1 MSAVQACSLH
11 WLERHDDWD
20 QRLKALPGLP
30 DRAARWA
37 ELIALADSRIDTIQ
51 TNRLDRALRA
61 HFADRPPEKTAGRP
75 IRLAIL
81 ASSTVTH
88 LLPGLR
94 VGALRRGL
102 WLQTFVADYNQ
113 YVQVL
118 LDPPPALT
126 AFAPT
131 EVLFAFDAP
140 HMTLGLDPL
149 ADGEAVAA
157 LREEKLAQLEQV
169 WRLCR
174 DRFAGPIL
182 QQAILPTFDPLL
194 GGNEHRLPGSPQRF
208 VAALNE
214 AMRDAAARADVDI
227 LSIDERCARQGLE
240 AWYEPML
247 WLKAKQEVAP
257 GAAPLYGDLAA
268 RILAARQG
276 RSFKAM
282 VLDLDNTLWGGV
294 IGDDG
299 LNGIVVGQGSATG
312 ESFLALQA
320 YAKEMSR
327 RGIILA
333 VCSKNDSANALL
345 PFKEHPDML
354 LREGDFSAFVANWDD
369 KALNIRRI
377 AAELNIGLDSLV
389 FVDDN
394 PFERNLVR
402 AELPMVAVPE
412 VPEEP
417 ALVARCVADAGYFE
431 SLGLTADDRQRAAQY
446 QTNAARAAFAAEASD
461 LEGYLRG
468 LDMRLMWRR
477 FDADGL
483 ARIVQLINKT
493 NQFNLTTRRYTEQ
506 EVTTVM
512 TAADAFGLQF
522 RLIDRFGDN
531 GMIAVVIGR
540 LDGPDLDLDTWLM
553 SCRVLGRQVEAAT
566 LAVVA
571 QEARAL
577 GARSLVG
584 RYKPTAK
591 NAMVRGPFRQAGLRA
606 PKRRRA
612 GQYGLGPRLGRIQ
625 SEAGRDG
632 HRRRMTMP
640 GFWRLLAVTE

>member
-1 MSAVQACSLH
+1 MQPSALH
-11 WLERHDDWD
+11 WLEYREDWD
-20 QRLKALPGLP
+20 QRVKALPDLAG
-30 DRAARWA
+30 RAAQWD
-37 ELIALADSRIDTIQ
+37 ELIALAKCRIDTIQ
-51 TNRLDRALRA
+51 TNRLDRVLQARFGVL
-61 HFADRPPEKTAGRP
+61 PPEQTVGRP
-75 IRLAIL
+75 VRLAIL

-102 WLQTFVADYNQ
+102 WLQTFVVDYNQ

-118 LDPPPALT
+118 LDPPTELM
-126 AFAPT
+126 AFTPS
-131 EVLFAFDAP
+131 EVLFAFDAV
-140 HMTLGLDPL
+140 HMTLGLDLL
-149 ADGEAVAA
+149 AGKAVES
-157 LREEKLAQLEQV
+157 LRAEKLAHLERV

-174 DRFAGPIL
+174 ERFGCPMI
-182 QQAILPTFDPLL
+182 QQTILPIFDPLL

-208 VAALNE
+208 VASLNE
-214 AMRDAAARADVDI
+214 SIRNAAPAAGVDI
-227 LSIDERCARQGLE
+227 LGIDERCVRQGLE
-240 AWYEPML
+240 AWHEPML
-247 WLKAKQEVAP
+247 WLKAKQEIAP

-268 RILAARQG
+268 RIIAARQG
-276 RSFKAM
+276 RSFKAL

-299 LNGIVVGQGSATG
+299 LKGIVVGQGSATG

-320 YAKEMSR
+320 YAKAMSR

-333 VCSKNDSANALL
+333 VCSKNDRANALL
-345 PFKEHPDML
+345 PFKEHTEMV
-354 LREGDFSAFVANWDD
+354 LREDDISAFVANWDD

-377 AAELNIGLDSLV
+377 AAELNIGLDALV

-417 ALVARCVADAGYFE
+417 ALVARCLADAGYFE
-431 SLGLTADDRQRAAQY
+431 SLGLTADDQQRAAQY
-446 QTNAARAAFAAEASD
+446 QTNAARAALAAETSD
-461 LEGYLRG
+461 LEGYLRS
-468 LDMRLMWRR
+468 LDMRLVWRR

-506 EVTTVM
+506 EVAAVM
-512 TAADAFGLQF
+512 EATDAFGIQF

-540 LDGPDLDLDTWLM
+540 RERDDLALDTWLM

-571 QEARAL
+571 QEARSH
-577 GARSLVG
+577 GARALVG
-584 RYKPTAK
+584 HFRPTAK
-591 NAMVRGPFRQAGLRA
+591 NAMVRDHYRT
-606 PKRRRA
+606 
-612 GQYGLGPRLGRIQ
+612 LGFMLQ
-625 SEAGRDG
+625 SDDEHGNAV
-632 HRRRMTMP
+632 
-640 GFWRLLAVTE
+640 WRLELESFDPKSVAMAVVEG

>member
-1 MSAVQACSLH
+1 MNVAKPHTLH
-11 WLERHDDWD
+11 WLEHREDWD
-20 QRLKALPGLP
+20 RRLKMLP
-30 DRAARWA
+30 DIADPMARWD
-37 ELIALADSRIDTIQ
+37 ELVALANSRIDPLQ
-51 TNRLDRALRA
+51 TNRLDRVLRA
-61 HFADRPPEKTAGRP
+61 QFAAEPPSKTSGRA

-81 ASSTVTH
+81 ASSTITH
-88 LLPGLR
+88 LLSGLR

-102 WLQTFVADYNQ
+102 WLETFVADYNQ

-118 LDPPPALT
+118 LDPPAALT

-149 ADGEAVAA
+149 ADAVAVAA
-157 LREEKLAQLEQV
+157 LREEKLAQLAQV

-174 DRFAGPIL
+174 ERFDGPIL
-182 QQAILPTFDPLL
+182 QQAILPVFDPVL

-214 AMRDAAARADVDI
+214 AMRNAATATDVDI
-227 LSIDERCARQGLE
+227 LAIDERCARHGLE

-247 WLKAKQEVAP
+247 WLKAKQEIAP

-276 RSFKAM
+276 RSSKAL

-333 VCSKNDSANALL
+333 VCSKNDEANARL
-345 PFKEHPDML
+345 PFKDHPDMI
-354 LREGDFSAFVANWDD
+354 LREGDISAFVANWDD
-369 KALNIRRI
+369 KAKNIRRI

-402 AELPMVAVPE
+402 AELPTVAVPE

-417 ALVARCVADAGYFE
+417 ALVARCLADAGYFE
-431 SLGLTADDRQRAAQY
+431 SLGLTVDDRKRAAQY
-446 QTNAARAAFAAEASD
+446 QTNVARAAFAAETSD

-468 LDMRLMWRR
+468 LDMRLAWRR

-506 EVTTVM
+506 EVKAVM
-512 TAADAFGLQF
+512 EAEDAFGLQF
-522 RLIDRFGDN
+522 RLVDRFGDN

-540 LDGPDLDLDTWLM
+540 RDGETFDLDTWLM

-584 RYKPTAK
+584 RYRPTAK
-591 NAMVRGPFRQAGLRA
+591 NAMVRGHYAALGFAPRSDGEQESSWSLDLGGFEPKPVAMTVVAG
-606 PKRRRA
+606 
-612 GQYGLGPRLGRIQ
+612 
-625 SEAGRDG
+625 
-632 HRRRMTMP
+632 
-640 GFWRLLAVTE
+640 